1 VTPAALSIAWVLAV
15 GKDNIV
21 PLIGAR
27 TREQLK
33 DIPVAMKLELSPEDL
48 ARIDREVADNSLAGT
63 RYAEAQMAHLDSE
76 R

>member
-1 VTPAALSIAWVLAV
+1 
-15 GKDNIV
+15 V

-27 TREQLK
+27 TREQLE
-33 DIPVAMKLELSPEDL
+33 DAIAALELELSQAQLERIEAAVPPE
-48 ARIDREVADNSLAGT
+48 AVAGS